1 VVVEVADA
9 AVVVVVR
16 LADAAVVV
24 VVVPE
29 SSTTLDE
36 EQPVTAT
43 AATKRET
50 MRAFLESIAQ
60 AYDALF
66 GPLTPTAM

>member
-1 VVVEVADA
+1 
-9 AVVVVVR
+9 
-16 LADAAVVV
+16 
-24 VVVPE
+24 
-29 SSTTLDE
+29 
-36 EQPVTAT
+36 
-43 AATKRET
+43 